1 MIFLSIGSN
10 LNSQFGN
17 RFENINKSLSLLKNE
32 GIIINK
38 ISSFYET
45 PSYPNDNYPKFINIA
60 AEIKFDF
67 LPLDLLKK
75 IEIVEKKMGR
85 KREVKNDPRTC
96 DIDIIDFNGL
106 VENSDTIN
114 LPHPRICERNF
125 VLYPLYEIYRD
136 WTHPVNNKKIDIFIE
151 NLEIKT
157 RNEITRV
164 RESDIF
170 VE

>member
-17 RFENINKSLSLLKNE
+17 RFENINKSLLLLKNE
-32 GIIINK
+32 NIKILK

-45 PSYPNDNYPKFINIA
+45 PSYPNNSNPKFINIA
-60 AEIKFDF
+60 IKIKFEF
-67 LPLDLLKK
+67 SVLNLLN
-75 IEIVEKKMGR
+75 IIARVEKAMGR
-85 KREVKNDPRTC
+85 ERKAKNNPRTC

-106 VENSDTIN
+106 IENSVSIN

-125 VLYPLYEIYRD
+125 VLYPLFEIQPN
-136 WTHPVNNKKIDIFIE
+136 WVHPKNNKKIDILIE

-164 RESDIF
+164 KESGIL
-170 VE
+170 VQ

>member
-1 MIFLSIGSN
+1 
-10 LNSQFGN
+10 
-17 RFENINKSLSLLKNE
+17 
-32 GIIINK
+32 
-38 ISSFYET
+38 
-45 PSYPNDNYPKFINIA
+45 
-60 AEIKFDF
+60 
-67 LPLDLLKK
+67 
-75 IEIVEKKMGR
+75 MGR

-125 VLYPLYEIYRD
+125 VLYPLYEIYPN